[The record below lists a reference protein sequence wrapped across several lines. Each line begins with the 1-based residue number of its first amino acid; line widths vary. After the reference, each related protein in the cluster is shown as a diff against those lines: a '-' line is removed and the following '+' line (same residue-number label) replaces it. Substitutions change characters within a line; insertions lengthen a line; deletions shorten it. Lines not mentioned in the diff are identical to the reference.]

1 MKDVTNTRKIF
12 SEWLVHE
19 ISCIVLTKKNLF
31 TILSYKKDIKYD
43 SKYGIIQTCS
53 SINILQL
60 EDEYINVTFSSYFKN
75 DSFLW
80 LFNYVY
86 QHI

>member
-31 TILSYKKDIKYD
+31 TILSYRK
-43 SKYGIIQTCS
+43 
-53 SINILQL
+53 
-60 EDEYINVTFSSYFKN
+60 YINMTVNMAWFKSAVLSTYCN
-75 DSFLW
+75 
-80 LFNYVY
+80 
-86 QHI
+86 